1 MPHRY
6 FLFKKHTIQ
15 FRFFLIFI
23 FNKKSFIINTRNTSI
38 DFLPSYQ
45 SYKVIYI
52 SSTQPNAK
60 YYFTNP
66 VKSLTS

>member
-23 FNKKSFIINTRNTSI
+23 FNKKSFIINTRNMSI
-38 DFLPSYQ
+38 DFLQSYQ
-45 SYKVIYI
+45 SYKVIIYLFH
-52 SSTQPNAK
+52 SAK
-60 YYFTNP
+60 RKILFYE
-66 VKSLTS
+66 SC

>member
-38 DFLPSYQ
+38 DFLQSYQ
-45 SYKVIYI
+45 SYKVIIYL
-52 SSTQPNAK
+52 
-60 YYFTNP
+60 FH
-66 VKSLTS
+66 

>member
-1 MPHRY
+1 M
-6 FLFKKHTIQ
+6 
-15 FRFFLIFI
+15 
-23 FNKKSFIINTRNTSI
+23 INARNTSI
-38 DFLPSYQ
+38 DFLQSYQ